1 MGTALATAST
11 ARDRLGAVV
20 AADRQVR
27 VIEARAQDVITAKDR
42 QLRDMRVLAGA
53 HEATRSSRQRTLA
66 RDWGSGNRI
75 AGMDAQQLRT
85 SARQLCR
92 DHDLAKSVFNV
103 LVQNCIGTGIDVIP
117 APRKR
122 GTDSRVDTGIADDLR
137 WLWSGW
143 WDRPEVT
150 WQHDYGK
157 CQQLLFGGMVRDGE
171 SFNQS
176 IVGIVPYLDHGT
188 QVPFSLELIEADL
201 VPLDYSDDKK
211 NILQGAERNAW
222 GRVIA
227 WWLYK
232 HHPGDGAWYR
242 DDLKRVSS
250 DQLRQFANIDRIH
263 QVRGLSIFAPVMNR
277 LVDISDIENSERIAA
292 KVAASFCAQI
302 IKGAAENYGN
312 APDSTVSSE
321 LVNTAERALRVL
333 TMVPGM
339 IGDDL
344 LPGEKIETIASSRPN
359 PNLAEYLND
368 QVRRIAGGTGA
379 SHSSVSHNYD
389 GTYSAQRQELIESF
403 GAYAMLSEQF
413 TARVLRPHWNDFVQ
427 AAVLANLVKL
437 PKGWTM
443 QELSAA
449 AFIKPVMPWIDPL
462 KEALARAELEDRGW
476 QAPQQSILQ
485 VGNDP
490 DEVKRLREDWAAQGR
505 ALPGAPAVLAPDSTA
520 DESAPAGDAGARNA
534 RRGALLEY
542 ALKDDNK

>member
-1 MGTALATAST
+1 MAGALATAST

-20 AADRQVR
+20 ATDRQLRTV
-27 VIEARAQDVITAKDR
+27 EARAQDVITAKER
-42 QLRDMRVLAGA
+42 ELGKLRIQAGA
-53 HEATRSSRQRTLA
+53 HEATRATRQRSLA
-66 RDWGSGNRI
+66 QDWGSGNRI
-75 AGMDAQQLRT
+75 AGMDGKQLRD

-117 APRKR
+117 APRRR
-122 GTDSRVDTGIADDLR
+122 GADSKVDTGLAADLR
-137 WLWSGW
+137 WLWSEW
-143 WDRPEVT
+143 WDKPEVT

-188 QVPFSLELIEADL
+188 RVPMSLELIESDL
-201 VPLDYSDDKK
+201 VPLDFNDEKRG
-211 NILQGAERNAW
+211 IVQGAERNAW
-222 GRVIA
+222 GRVVA

-232 HHPGDGAWYR
+232 NHPGDGGWWR
-242 DDLKRVSS
+242 DDLKRVTA
-250 DQLRQFANIDRIH
+250 DQLRQYANIERIH

-302 IKGAAENYGN
+302 IKGDASLYAGADGADVVNG
-312 APDSTVSSE
+312 
-321 LVNTAERALRVL
+321 LVNAAQRAYR
-333 TMVPGM
+333 TMSMVPGL

-344 LPGEKIETIASSRPN
+344 LPGEKIETIASNRPN
-359 PNLAEYLND
+359 PNLADYLND

-413 TARVLRPHWNDFVQ
+413 TARVMRPHWSDFVT
-427 AAVLANLVKL
+427 AAMLANLIKA
-437 PKGWTM
+437 PKGWTQ
-443 QELSAA
+443 QEVAAA
-449 AFIKPVMPWIDPL
+449 AFIRPVMPWIDPL
-462 KEALARAELEDRGW
+462 KEALARAEAEDRGW

-485 VGNDP
+485 MGNDP
-490 DEVKRLREDWAAQGR
+490 DEVARLRADWAAQGNP
-505 ALPGAPAVLAPDSTA
+505 LPAVTGTTAPDP
-520 DESAPAGDAGARNA
+520 DA
-534 RRGALLEY
+534 RREALVVHM
-542 ALKDDNK
+542 LKESS

>member
-1 MGTALATAST
+1 VIT
-11 ARDRLGAVV
+11 ARDRNLRVV
-20 AADRQVR
+20 
-27 VIEARAQDVITAKDR
+27 
-42 QLRDMRVLAGA
+42 AGA
-53 HEATRSSRQRTLA
+53 HEATKSSRQRTLA
-66 RDWGSGNRI
+66 QDWGSGNRI
-75 AGMDAQQLRT
+75 AGMDAKQLRT

-103 LVQNCIGTGIDVIP
+103 LVQNCIGTGIDIIP
-117 APRKR
+117 APRQR
-122 GTDSRVDTGIADDLR
+122 GVDSRVDTALADDLR
-137 WLWSGW
+137 WLWSQW

-188 QVPFSLELIEADL
+188 QVPFSLELIESDL

-211 NILQGAERNAW
+211 NILQGAERNGW
-222 GRVIA
+222 GRVVA

-232 HHPGDGAWYR
+232 HHPGDGNWYR
-242 DDLKRVSS
+242 DDLKRVSA
-250 DQLRQFANIDRIH
+250 DQLRQFANIDRMH

-302 IKGAAENYGN
+302 IKGDATLYQSPDVLDQVASAASKAY
-312 APDSTVSSE
+312 
-321 LVNTAERALRVL
+321 RAMS
-333 TMVPGM
+333 MVPGM

-344 LPGEKIETIASSRPN
+344 LPGEKIETIASNRPN
-359 PNLAEYLND
+359 PNLADYLND

-437 PKGWTM
+437 PKGWTL

-462 KEALARAELEDRGW
+462 KEALARAEFEDRGW

-485 VGNDP
+485 TGNDP
-490 DEVKRLREDWAAQGR
+490 DEVKRLREDWAAQGN
-505 ALPGAPAVLAPDSTA
+505 ALPGVAAAPAPTDPNA
-520 DESAPAGDAGARNA
+520 DPSAPAGDAGARHA

-542 ALKDDNK
+542 ALKDNP